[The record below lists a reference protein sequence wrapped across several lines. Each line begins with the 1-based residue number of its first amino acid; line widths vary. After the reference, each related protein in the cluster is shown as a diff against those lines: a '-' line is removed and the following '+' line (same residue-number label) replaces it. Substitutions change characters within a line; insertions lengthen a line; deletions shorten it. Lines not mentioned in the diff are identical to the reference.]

1 MYPTE
6 VVTIRNCSP
15 TRQNRHKSGR
25 CFDSLF
31 LRPCPTTGYGLF
43 NSLSNTNCHTSLSV
57 FNGSYPRGFR
67 PLVFGA
73 AVSPRTTQ
81 ASSSWDNAANFS
93 ERAFIAAL
101 VNAPDLMCAAAERA
115 LPSGVLG
122 PLFLPPWWPHFWVRL
137 VFSAGLPHCC
147 LVRVDWA
154 VHRKHRIRP
163 PAVIRDSL
171 IFRIVKLSAFRASE
185 SWSCNFK
192 LYGGLWQIC
201 WR

>member
-1 MYPTE
+1 MRCENPPGSAPTEPDKSADIAKVKRALGALKTFVGYFHVGIFFLERSKEKNTLYMYPTE

-81 ASSSWDNAANFS
+81 ASSS
-93 ERAFIAAL
+93 
-101 VNAPDLMCAAAERA
+101 
-115 LPSGVLG
+115 
-122 PLFLPPWWPHFWVRL
+122 
-137 VFSAGLPHCC
+137 
-147 LVRVDWA
+147 
-154 VHRKHRIRP
+154 
-163 PAVIRDSL
+163 
-171 IFRIVKLSAFRASE
+171 
-185 SWSCNFK
+185 
-192 LYGGLWQIC
+192 
-201 WR
+201 